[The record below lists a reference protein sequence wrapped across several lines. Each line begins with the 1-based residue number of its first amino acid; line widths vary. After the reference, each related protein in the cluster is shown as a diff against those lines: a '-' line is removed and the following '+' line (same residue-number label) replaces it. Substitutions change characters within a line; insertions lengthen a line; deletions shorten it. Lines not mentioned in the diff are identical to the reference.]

1 MKSICKNTVIVF
13 ILAIALFTQKL
24 NAVII
29 SPYINA
35 QSTAEQITEGEYSG
49 WYKYTLVVNWNL
61 GKSLSHWDLILKP
74 GCGASDHLI
83 EFPDP
88 AGISGSGMN
97 EIFWTGEFNKKGDK
111 SLDPEVTNP
120 VVKYEPIGEE
130 GGNSGSGT
138 FYFYSNII
146 PEYLGPYFN
155 KVVSKAGN
163 EPDVYGTLTGAYPS
177 CTIVPEPATISLL
190 GLSMLFV
197 LVKKR
202 RRA

>member
-29 SPYINA
+29 SPYISA
-35 QSTAEQITEGEYSG
+35 QSTATQITEGEYSG

-61 GKSLSHWDLILKP
+61 CKSLSHWDLILKP
-74 GCGASDHLI
+74 GCGARDHII
-83 EFPDP
+83 EFPEP
-88 AGISGSGMN
+88 AGSSGSGCH
-97 EIFWTGEFNKKGDK
+97 EIFWTGEFNKKGDR
-111 SLDPEVTNP
+111 SLNPDVLDP
-120 VVKYEPIGEE
+120 VVKYEPNIFNPGR
-130 GGNSGSGT
+130 SGSGT
-138 FYFYSNII
+138 FYFISNIT
-146 PEYLGPYFN
+146 PENNGPYPN
-155 KVVSKAGN
+155 IVVAKAGN
-163 EPDVYGTLTGAYPS
+163 CPDVYGTLTGDYPS
-177 CTIVPEPATISLL
+177 CTVTPEPATISLL